1 MSDSSGSAFLG
12 EEHAAHL
19 VGIAGSGAGH
29 EGAVI
34 AATDL
39 HRGGGM
45 VAFPRVAMESI
56 LEGSLERFEVPDLL
70 TFLDLGRRTGVLVLE
85 RPQQETKLFLRGG
98 KPVFATST
106 REDLRLGSTLV
117 RLGRLKA
124 EDLDRVLQQ
133 QSGGRIGQLL
143 LSNRLLT
150 EDELATYLKVQVSE
164 VIFDTFGWRAGA
176 FVFFDRVPPPVTAV
190 TLEMNL
196 QNLVMEGVRRLDERA
211 RLADVF
217 PDLNMV
223 VEALANPERVKQ
235 SVNLTKEEWQVFFL
249 VDGRRSLSEVCR
261 LAGNPDELATLQIL
275 HNLVQ
280 AKFVAVVGPIPE
292 RPPADFATRLPAP
305 VEPVGTQ
312 RYGAEAPPEKVSVEF
327 SPAVLQRRLEDDT
340 KEVVNPRAIQYLAA
354 ANKVVVSRLTLLL
367 ASGETSFPLNKD
379 SHTLGRHRNND
390 IVITDPK
397 VSSFHARIDRTG
409 EGFTITD
416 LKSRNGIFVNGRRME
431 SARLRGGEE
440 IRVGTARL
448 VYKVDYTSSAP

>member
-1 MSDSSGSAFLG
+1 
-12 EEHAAHL
+12 
-19 VGIAGSGAGH
+19 
-29 EGAVI
+29 
-34 AATDL
+34 
-39 HRGGGM
+39 
-45 VAFPRVAMESI
+45 MENI

-117 RLGRLKA
+117 RLGKVKA

-143 LSNRLLT
+143 LSSKLLG
-150 EDELATYLKVQVSE
+150 EEELATFLKVQVSE
-164 VIFDTFGWRAGA
+164 VIFDTFGWHDGT
-176 FVFFDRVPPPVTAV
+176 FVFFDKVPPPVTAV

-235 SVNLTKEEWQVFFL
+235 SVNLTQEEWQVFFL
-249 VDGRRSLSEVCR
+249 VDGRRSLSEICR

-280 AKFVAVVGPIPE
+280 AKFVAVVGPLPE
-292 RPPADFATRLPAP
+292 QPASENATRLPAP
-305 VEPVGTQ
+305 MEPMGTQ
-312 RYGAEAPPEKVSVEF
+312 RYGGEPAPEKVSVEF

-340 KEVVNPRAIQYLAA
+340 KEVVNPRAIQYLASVSR
-354 ANKVVVSRLTLLL
+354 VVVSRLTLLA
-367 ASGETSFPLNKD
+367 ASGETSFPLNRD

-416 LKSRNGIFVNGRRME
+416 LKSRNGIFINGRRVE
-431 SARLRGGEE
+431 SARLKGGEE

-448 VYKVDYTSSAP
+448 IYKVDYTSSAS

>member
-1 MSDSSGSAFLG
+1 
-12 EEHAAHL
+12 
-19 VGIAGSGAGH
+19 
-29 EGAVI
+29 
-34 AATDL
+34 
-39 HRGGGM
+39 
-45 VAFPRVAMESI
+45 MENI

-117 RLGRLKA
+117 RLGKVKA

-133 QSGGRIGQLL
+133 QSGGRVGQLL
-143 LSNRLLT
+143 LSSKLLT
-150 EDELATYLKVQVSE
+150 EDELASYLKVQVSE
-164 VIFDTFGWRAGA
+164 VIFDTFGWRAGT
-176 FVFFDRVPPPVTAV
+176 FVFFDRVPPPATAV

-223 VEALANPERVKQ
+223 IEALANPERVKQ

-249 VDGRRSLSEVCR
+249 VDGRRSLTEICR

-280 AKFVAVVGPIPE
+280 AKFVAVVGPLPE
-292 RPPADFATRLPAP
+292 PPAADFATRRP
-305 VEPVGTQ
+305 VALEPGGTQ
-312 RYGAEAPPEKVSVEF
+312 HSGSGPPAEKVSVEF
-327 SPAVLQRRLEDDT
+327 SPPALQRRLEDDT
-340 KEVVNPRAIQYLAA
+340 KEVVNPRAIQYLSAA
-354 ANKVVVSRLTLLL
+354 SKVVVSRLTLLA
-367 ASGETSFPLNKD
+367 ASGETSFPLNRD

-416 LKSRNGIFVNGRRME
+416 LKSRNGIFINGRRVE
-431 SARLRGGEE
+431 TARLKGGEE

-448 VYKVDYTSSAP
+448 VYKIDYTSSAP